1 MPAASQH
8 RLATTNTVALLGKA
22 TLKSKPNNEYL
33 PWLIAGLV
41 FMTLLLV
48 VGWHFR
54 DGMSSPAQ
62 ALASKASRVDLVGRM
77 QLDLASASE
86 AEKSAVLAITDQDS
100 QTYADQARAATA
112 QVLQEQHELSAL
124 LANGGSAR
132 EQDLLSQFS
141 KVFGDLQHVD
151 DEVLALAVKN
161 TNLKAYNLLFG
172 PAADA
177 QAQMDAALARV
188 VTTYADSA
196 DGKQVLPLA
205 YDARLGVL
213 RIQALLAPHIA
224 EESDAKMDQM
234 EASMTQA
241 ETQIRKDLA
250 GLAGLS
256 KLASDPDL
264 TIATASFAHYS
275 ELKARIIPL
284 SRENTNVR
292 SLALSL
298 NQKRKAMIVCLDAL
312 NALKQEILGEPI
324 AGVTTYGRV
333 AKPR

>member
-1 MPAASQH
+1 M
-8 RLATTNTVALLGKA
+8 
-22 TLKSKPNNEYL
+22 KSKPSNEYL

-41 FMTLLLV
+41 FLALLLF

-54 DGMSSPAQ
+54 EAMGSPAE

-112 QVLQEQHELSAL
+112 QVEREQHELSAL
-124 LANGGSAR
+124 LANGGR
-132 EQDLLSQFS
+132 PPEQDLLNQFS
-141 KVFGDLQHVD
+141 KVFADLQRVD
-151 DEVLALAVKN
+151 SEVLALAVKN
-161 TNLKAYNLLFG
+161 TNLKAYSLLFG
-172 PAADA
+172 PAADT

-188 VTTYADSA
+188 VTKYADSA

-205 YDARLGVL
+205 YGARLGVL
-213 RIQALLAPHIA
+213 RIQAQLAPHIA

-234 EASMTQA
+234 EASMTQE
-241 ETQIRKDLA
+241 ETQVRKDLA
-250 GLAGLS
+250 GLSELS

-264 TIATASFAHYS
+264 AAASASFAQYG
-275 ELKARIIPL
+275 ELKARILPL
-284 SRENTNVR
+284 SRENSNVH

-312 NALKQEILGEPI
+312 NALKQEILSEPI
-324 AGVTTYGRV
+324 AGVTTYGRLP
-333 AKPR
+333 KPR

>member
-1 MPAASQH
+1 MEDAS
-8 RLATTNTVALLGKA
+8 
-22 TLKSKPNNEYL
+22 LKSKPSNEYL
-33 PWLIAGLV
+33 RWLIGGSV
-41 FMTLLLV
+41 FLALLLV

-54 DGMSSPAQ
+54 ESMSSPAL

-112 QVLQEQHELSAL
+112 QVVEEQHALSAL
-124 LANGGSAR
+124 LAKGGVPR
-132 EQDLLSQFS
+132 EQDLLNQFS
-141 KVFGDLQHVD
+141 KVFADLQRVD
-151 DEVLALAVKN
+151 NEVLVLAVQN
-161 TNLKAYNLLFG
+161 TNLKAYSLLFG
-172 PAADA
+172 PAADT
-177 QAQMDAALARV
+177 QAQMDAALERV
-188 VTTYADSA
+188 VTKYADSA
-196 DGKQVLPLA
+196 YAKQVLPLA
-205 YDARLGVL
+205 YRARLGVL
-213 RIQALLAPHIA
+213 RIQAMLAPHIA

-234 EASMTQA
+234 EASMAQE

-264 TIATASFAHYS
+264 ATATASFVRYG
-275 ELKARIIPL
+275 ELKARILRL

-298 NQKRKAMIVCLDAL
+298 NQKRKAMTVCLDAL
-312 NALKQEILGEPI
+312 NALKQEILSEPI
-324 AGVTTYGRV
+324 AGVTTYGRLP
-333 AKPR
+333 KPR